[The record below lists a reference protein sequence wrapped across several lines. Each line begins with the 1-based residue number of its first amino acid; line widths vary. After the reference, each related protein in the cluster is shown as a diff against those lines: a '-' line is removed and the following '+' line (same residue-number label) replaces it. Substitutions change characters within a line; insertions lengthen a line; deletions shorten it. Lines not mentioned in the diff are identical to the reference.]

1 MPVKEA
7 WFTTPRVC
15 PTCSKVLMPWIHK
28 MRLHG
33 ACKFRN
39 GVTTTSRIRVKG
51 FSLHPRQKFRVM
63 CDSPAEGI
71 KHLQSVMKLTTRLIE
86 EKNEELKK
94 LDTVIKIG
102 DELKKIEHLTDLK
115 KTLGNKRRRKKLSRT
130 TGRVVEEVVHGEFV
144 TPVVHPG
151 SFTTC
156 NVTNEVR
163 IEDPGENG
171 NQTVRNSSSCCK
183 LKGLQLFETEDA
195 TEKKT
200 PATIAK
206 GNGLYYVKVNDINDL
221 VAGESDKIGRK
232 IESYSMQNIK
242 ELQIALEEKEEVVRS
257 KKEEIQ
263 KIVERKKIIEEKEK
277 DCMEEMREVQEII
290 HYWNTVK

>member
-1 MPVKEA
+1 M
-7 WFTTPRVC
+7 
-15 PTCSKVLMPWIHK
+15 
-28 MRLHG
+28 G
-33 ACKFRN
+33 
-39 GVTTTSRIRVKG
+39 
-51 FSLHPRQKFRVM
+51 
-63 CDSPAEGI
+63 EGI

-86 EKNEELKK
+86 DKNEELKK

-130 TGRVVEEVVHGEFV
+130 TGRVIEEVVHGEFV

-151 SFTTC
+151 SLTTC

-163 IEDPGENG
+163 IEDPG

-183 LKGLQLFETEDA
+183 LKDLHLFETEDA
-195 TEKKT
+195 TEMKT

-206 GNGLYYVKVNDINDL
+206 GNGLYNDVKANDIDDL
-221 VAGESDKIGRK
+221 VAGESDKIGKK
-232 IESYSMQNIK
+232 IDSYSMENIK
-242 ELQIALEEKEEVVRS
+242 ELQIALEEKEEVVRF

-263 KIVERKKIIEEKEK
+263 KIVERKKIIEENEK
-277 DCMEEMREVQEII
+277 DCMEEIREVQEII

>member
-1 MPVKEA
+1 
-7 WFTTPRVC
+7 
-15 PTCSKVLMPWIHK
+15 
-28 MRLHG
+28 MRIHG

-39 GVTTTSRIRVKG
+39 GVTSTSRIRVKG
-51 FSLHPRQKFRVM
+51 FSPHPRQKFQVM

-94 LDTVIKIG
+94 LDTVMKIG

-130 TGRVVEEVVHGEFV
+130 TGRVIEEVVHGEFV

-183 LKGLQLFETEDA
+183 LKDLQLFETEDA
-195 TEKKT
+195 TERKSS
-200 PATIAK
+200 ATIAK
-206 GNGLYYVKVNDINDL
+206 GNDLYYVKANDID
-221 VAGESDKIGRK
+221 DKIGK
-232 IESYSMQNIK
+232 EIYSYSMENIK
-242 ELQIALEEKEEVVRS
+242 ELQIALEEKEEIVRS

-263 KIVERKKIIEEKEK
+263 KIVDRKKIIEEKEK